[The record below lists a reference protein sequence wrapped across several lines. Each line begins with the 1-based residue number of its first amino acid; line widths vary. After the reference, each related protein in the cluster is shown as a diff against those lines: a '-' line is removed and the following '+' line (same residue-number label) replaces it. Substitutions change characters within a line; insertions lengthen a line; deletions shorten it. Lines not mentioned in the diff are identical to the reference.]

1 MKSSVIKMDQ
11 VLYGLLMDEAFKSF
25 SVLQL
30 REEYASRVNL
40 NGVSL
45 SRLRGYLYDRLKQLE
60 KLGIVEMDDERKK
73 RHRQF
78 HVISKPSVIEA
89 SLQSPAL
96 GMTLKKQC
104 EEVLSSHSTEE
115 ITSKK
120 ILEDRLKEAKLDFLA
135 ALGESESYKQI
146 IDDMPELEGRLVADL
161 VRARDCSSKLLGRIK
176 ALETAIEKVG
186 HSL

>member
-1 MKSSVIKMDQ
+1 MKSSAIKMDQ

-30 REEYASRVNL
+30 REEYVSRVNL
-40 NGVSL
+40 NGVTL
-45 SRLRGYLYDRLKQLE
+45 SHLRGYLYGRLRRLE
-60 KLGIVEMDDERKK
+60 KLGIVEIDDKRKK

-78 HVISKPSVIEA
+78 HVISKPDVNEI
-89 SLQSPAL
+89 SLQPPAL
-96 GMTLKKQC
+96 GMTVKKLC
-104 EEVLSSHSTEE
+104 EELRSAPLTEE
-115 ITSKK
+115 ITSRKF
-120 ILEDRLKEAKLDFLA
+120 LEDRLKEAKLDFLT

-146 IDDMPELEGRLVADL
+146 IDDMPELEEPLAADL
-161 VRARDCSSKLLGRIK
+161 IRARDFSSKLLGRIK